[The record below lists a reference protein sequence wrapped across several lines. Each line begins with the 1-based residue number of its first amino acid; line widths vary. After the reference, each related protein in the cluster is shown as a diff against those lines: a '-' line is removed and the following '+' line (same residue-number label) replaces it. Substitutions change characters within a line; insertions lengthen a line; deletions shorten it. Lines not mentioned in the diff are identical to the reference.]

1 MQVKLVADMLD
12 ANSQLAGQNRK
23 LFEERGILSVNLM
36 GCPGSGKTTILE
48 RTIEKLGKAY
58 RIAVVLGDIFT
69 TRDADRIAKL
79 GIEAVQIN
87 TRGPRNLDAGMVSR
101 ALQRLNLEGVDILF
115 IENVGNLVCPAEFD
129 LGEDIKVVVASAAGG
144 HDKPAKY
151 PLMFSECRV
160 VILNKVD
167 LLPYMD
173 FDMGRF
179 ISDIRKLNPSAQFF
193 STSTKTGQGVNEW
206 VEWLDSRIRSKA
218 RQLSFRGFEEAPGIV
233 KNF

>member
-1 MQVKLVADMLD
+1 MPVKLVADMLD

-23 LFEERGILSVNLM
+23 LFDERGILSVNLM
-36 GCPGSGKTTILE
+36 GSPGSGKTTLLE

-58 RIAVVLGDIFT
+58 GIAVILGDIFT
-69 TRDADRIAKL
+69 TRDADRITKL
-79 GIEAVQIN
+79 GTQAVQIN
-87 TRGPRNLDAGMVSR
+87 TRGARNLDASMVSR
-101 ALQRLNLEGVDILF
+101 ALQKLSLEGVDLLF

-151 PLMFSECRV
+151 PLMFGESHV
-160 VILNKVD
+160 VVLNKID

-179 ISDIRKLNPSAQFF
+179 ISDIRKLNPSAHFF
-193 STSTKTGQGVNEW
+193 STSARNGQGINEW
-206 VEWLDSRIRSKA
+206 VEWLAGRIKGKA
-218 RQLSFRGFEEAPGIV
+218 RQLSFRGFEEAGLAARN
-233 KNF
+233 K